1 MVPAHFIRLDQMPV
15 NQNGKIDKHQL
26 QHYQLPEKQMLP
38 AAATNATQA
47 TLVNVWSK
55 VLGIQQVSIHDSFFD
70 LGGTSL
76 DMVRVNDELSKLYPT
91 ENLLIQMFKY
101 PTISALAAF
110 LDGQSANGV
119 QPETNAAKSEDVRK
133 NRMRQREKRRQ

>member
-1 MVPAHFIRLDQMPV
+1 QT
-15 NQNGKIDKHQL
+15 
-26 QHYQLPEKQMLP
+26 
-38 AAATNATQA
+38 ATTATQS
-47 TLVNVWSK
+47 TLVNIWCK
-55 VLGIQQVSIHDSFFD
+55 VLGLEHISIADSFFD

-110 LDGQSANGV
+110 LDGGTNG
-119 QPETNAAKSEDVRK
+119 TNTITTVATNEDVRK
-133 NRMRQREKRRQ
+133 NRMRQREKRRS